1 MAFSAFDLE
10 HSNKA
15 KPEERLQRLSQ
26 VFEVD
31 FDQLAQEFWDL
42 RPLAMH
48 EFSKGCTCCQAWV
61 RTVQRIEA
69 SSGETAASNC
79 NHPPNSASLLEG
91 ENSIL
96 VLFAFGCEQ
105 FCLLLAL
112 FAQQTFC

>member
-1 MAFSAFDLE
+1 MLPGLGE
-10 HSNKA
+10 NC
-15 KPEERLQRLSQ
+15 
-26 VFEVD
+26 
-31 FDQLAQEFWDL
+31 
-42 RPLAMH
+42 
-48 EFSKGCTCCQAWV
+48 SKD
-61 RTVQRIEA
+61 RDKA